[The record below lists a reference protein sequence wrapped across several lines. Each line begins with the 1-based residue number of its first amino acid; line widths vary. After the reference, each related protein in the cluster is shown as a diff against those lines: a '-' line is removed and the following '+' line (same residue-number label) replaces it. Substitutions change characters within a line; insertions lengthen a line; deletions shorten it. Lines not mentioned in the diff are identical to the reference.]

1 MAEVLEMESTR
12 DIDEFRSRLEEMD
25 ALPSLPSVVVELL
38 NLLREENSIDSEI
51 VALISQDAGLTAR
64 LLKLA
69 NSAAMG
75 LRVQVTSI
83 QRAVPLLGRARVRQI
98 CLGGGVWDS
107 LKPSAE
113 KAGFGLDAFE
123 RHCLAVAELAQE
135 LAMRSNVAN
144 VEDVF
149 ASALLHDIGKFL
161 LLEFDGEAYA
171 KTLAQAA
178 ETNANLEELEF
189 TTLGW
194 THARVGGWLAD
205 HWRLPNS
212 IRDTVKLHHQPEM
225 ALRGENGNL
234 VGLVSVANNL
244 AKVVKLG
251 NSGNPHIESI
261 GPLLKSLNLSPEDVK
276 EAGAKVTGN
285 A

>member
-1 MAEVLEMESTR
+1 MPEVLERESMQ
-12 DIDEFRSRLEEMD
+12 DIDEFRARLEDMD
-25 ALPSLPSVVVELL
+25 ALPSLPTVVVDLL
-38 NLLREENSIDSEI
+38 NLLRSDDAADSEI
-51 VALISQDAGLTAR
+51 VALISKDPGLTAR

-83 QRAVPLLGRARVRQI
+83 QRAVPLLGRDRVRQI

-107 LKPSAE
+107 LKPMAE
-113 KAGFGLDAFE
+113 KAQFELDAFE
-123 RHCLAVAELAQE
+123 RHCLAVAELAQD
-135 LAMRSNVAN
+135 LATRSKAAE

-161 LLEFDGEAYA
+161 LLGFDGEAYA

-178 ETNANLEELEF
+178 ATQCNLEELEF

-194 THARVGGWLAD
+194 THTKVGGWLTD
-205 HWRLPNS
+205 NWGLPAT
-212 IRDTVKLHHQPEM
+212 IRATVKLHHRTDM
-225 ALRGENGNL
+225 ALRGEHGNL
-234 VGLVSVANNL
+234 VALVSVANNL
-244 AKVVKLG
+244 SKVVKLG

-261 GPLLKSLNLSPEDVK
+261 GPLLAPLHLTPEEVK
-276 EAGAKVTGN
+276 EAGEKAKSP